1 MIEKKTK
8 SIGGK
13 NYEVYELGAKKGR
26 QVLTRLLRH
35 LGPAVGAMGDTKG
48 DAEAKTLAGLGK
60 LVESLTEA
68 DVDYFCDTFAAVT
81 SVEME
86 GRMPLLS
93 DVFDLHF
100 KADYLNMF
108 KWLAF
113 CLQVNFGSFLAG
125 LGGPEGLAALAA
137 KGGASISESP
147 KT

>member
-26 QVLTRLLRH
+26 QVLTRLLRL
-35 LGPAVGAMGDTKG
+35 LGPALGGMSEGKG
-48 DAEAKTLAGLGK
+48 DAEARIASALGK
-60 LVESLTEA
+60 LVESLTDA
-68 DVDYFCDTFAAVT
+68 DTDYFCDTFAAVT
-81 SVEME
+81 NVEME

-113 CLQVNFGSFLAG
+113 CFEVNFGSFLAG
-125 LGGPEGLAALAA
+125 LGGPGGLAALAGKA
-137 KGGASISESP
+137 AASSSESP